1 MKPIPEGFEL
11 VPPRGG
17 FTPGIADLYVKREGE
32 GIVRGVRVEPRHLN
46 VAGIAH
52 GGFLATMMDSTFG
65 NSLSHTGRRGFT
77 VRLVTDYLSPAKR
90 GDWLE
95 GRARITRA
103 TQTLAF
109 LEGEL
114 TVEGRVVIKGQ
125 AVFALRQK
133 KGPAD
138 RWIQGPG
145 SQSGATTEA

>member
-1 MKPIPEGFEL
+1 MKPIPAGFEP

-46 VAGIAH
+46 AAGIAH

-65 NSLSHTGRRGFT
+65 NTLGHLGRRGFT
-77 VRLVTDYLSPAKR
+77 VRLVTDYVGPAKR

-95 GRARITRA
+95 GRARVVRA

-114 TVEGRVVIKGQ
+114 TVDGRVVLAGQ
-125 AVFALRQK
+125 AVFRLHQEKRSQS
-133 KGPAD
+133 GGT
-138 RWIQGPG
+138 RGPG
-145 SQSGATTEA
+145 S

>member
-1 MKPIPEGFEL
+1 MTKSVPDGFEP

-17 FTPGIADLYVKREGE
+17 FTPGIAELYVKREGE
-32 GIVRGVRVEPRHLN
+32 GIVRGVRVEARHLN

-65 NSLSHTGRRGFT
+65 NSLGASGRRGFT

-103 TQTLAF
+103 TATLAF
-109 LEGEL
+109 MEGEL
-114 TVEGRVVIKGQ
+114 TVDGRVVIKGQ
-125 AVFALRQK
+125 AVFALHRPR
-133 KGPAD
+133 PAA
-138 RWIQGPG
+138 
-145 SQSGATTEA
+145 GA

>member
-1 MKPIPEGFEL
+1 MKPIPDGFEP

-46 VAGIAH
+46 AAGIAH

-65 NSLSHTGRRGFT
+65 NSLAAAGRRGFT

-109 LEGEL
+109 VEGEL

-125 AVFALRQK
+125 AVFALHQEKRA
-133 KGPAD
+133 PRSVD
-138 RWIQGPG
+138 QGPG
-145 SQSGATTEA
+145 SQSGATK